1 MSAFMLKLIKPTCS
15 FLSYHLQVRL
25 LAMPGGQLRISM
37 DGQLVALHDMSKAS
51 GRINYDP
58 AHYEEALSSKRRYA
72 DEDIQAAARENL
84 RIIGES
90 EDAWR

>member
-1 MSAFMLKLIKPTCS
+1 M
-15 FLSYHLQVRL
+15 
-25 LAMPGGQLRISM
+25 G
-37 DGQLVALHDMSKAS
+37 GQLVALHDMSKAS

>member
-1 MSAFMLKLIKPTCS
+1 MLVRCRGREWSVPRRCIGKR
-15 FLSYHLQVRL
+15 VRL

>member
-1 MSAFMLKLIKPTCS
+1 MGFPAGVPDC
-15 FLSYHLQVRL
+15 R
-25 LAMPGGQLRISM
+25 
-37 DGQLVALHDMSKAS
+37 
-51 GRINYDP
+51 NYDP